1 MRKII
6 LGILLLSSIHGVSQ
20 FLNRDV
26 KAIIE
31 VVKSE
36 KVFEITSKAEN
47 ISNINQS
54 LLYELK
60 VFKKNK
66 QSENVSKNTQ
76 SGRFVISP
84 KEVKKISFR
93 AIDSDEENDQV
104 IVLLLIRNLENEIIG
119 KDRILITDNVIIDNE
134 IIGKD
139 RKLIVDNIIIN
150 SEENSITL
158 KRKPK
163 DGIRLPGV
171 VLERV
176 KTKPGR
182 DFYGFFYSQFLSYN
196 FTDSRTVMVEEVF
209 SRGRTTKIHIKVDN
223 IKIYEFFVQPKTDY
237 LKNNAVVAVKI
248 IYSFFSKKEKDYIV
262 KY

>member
-6 LGILLLSSIHGVSQ
+6 LVTLLLSSIHVIGQ

-31 VVKSE
+31 VVNSE
-36 KVFEITSKAEN
+36 KIFEITSKAEN

-60 VFKKNK
+60 VFKKNISSGNV
-66 QSENVSKNTQ
+66 SENSQ

-84 KEVKKISFR
+84 KEINKLSFT
-93 AIDSDEENDQV
+93 AIDSDDENNQ
-104 IVLLLIRNLENEIIG
+104 IIILLLIRNL
-119 KDRILITDNVIIDNE
+119 DNE

-139 RKLIVDNIIIN
+139 RKLIVDNIIVN
-150 SEENSITL
+150 SEENTITL

-163 DGIRLPGV
+163 DGIRLTGV

-196 FTDSRTVMVEEVF
+196 FKDSRTVIVEEIF
-209 SRGRTTKIHIKVDN
+209 SRGRTTKIQVKIDN
-223 IKIYEFFVQPKTDY
+223 IKVYEFFVQPKTDY
-237 LKNNAVVAVKI
+237 LKNHAAIAVKI
-248 IYSFFSKKEKDYIV
+248 THDFFSKKEKDYIV

>member
-1 MRKII
+1 MRRII
-6 LGILLLSSIHGVSQ
+6 LGILLLSSIQTIGQ

-26 KAIIE
+26 KAIIK

-36 KVFEITSKAEN
+36 KIFEINAKAEN

-60 VFKKNK
+60 VLKKNK
-66 QSENVSKNTQ
+66 ESGNISDNTQ
-76 SGRFVISP
+76 TGRFVISP
-84 KEVKKISFR
+84 KEVKKISFT
-93 AIDSDEENDQV
+93 AIDSNDENNQ
-104 IVLLLIRNLENEIIG
+104 ITILLLIRNL
-119 KDRILITDNVIIDNE
+119 DNE

-139 RKLIVDNIIIN
+139 RKLIIDNIIIN
-150 SEENSITL
+150 SEENTITL
-158 KRKPK
+158 NKKPK

-196 FTDSRTVMVEEVF
+196 FKDSRTVIVEEIF

-223 IKIYEFFVQPKTDY
+223 IKVHEFFVQPKTDY
-237 LKNNAVVAVKI
+237 LKNHAAVAVKI
-248 IYSFFSKKEKDYIV
+248 VYNFFSKKEKGYIV